1 MKLSNIFFII
11 FCCIS
16 NWCLAQTKTATI
28 LTTESFI
35 EQIKLHH
42 PIVKQANIIVEKSM
56 ADVLSRK
63 GNFDPVLQFN
73 SDNKSFDGKNYFYYS
88 NPQIKIPTPIGVDL
102 KTGVENNT
110 GQYISSENTL
120 GKSSYAGVE
129 VALAKGMLIDKRR
142 ATLQQAKIFNNQSQ
156 QEKIKIINDILFDAY
171 NSYWMW
177 TGNYFLYKTYTQY
190 LTNAK
195 DRLRLTKIAFV
206 NGERALTDTIEAYTQ
221 VQNFELLQNDA
232 FIKLNNSIYNI
243 NNYLWLQN
251 DSAYQ
256 LPINT
261 MPDTIQFQIN
271 LPSVTNIDVFIEQNI
286 NNHPALR
293 SYQYKIDAL
302 EIEKKLK
309 FQNLLPELNLKYNIL
324 NKDYYVFKG
333 INTNFLQNNFKWGID
348 FKIPIFLR
356 EGRGEYKKTKLKISE
371 SNLEL
376 KLKKWEIENKIKN
389 YFTESF
395 LLQQQLTTL
404 QSAIKNYSFL
414 LKAEQL
420 RFMNGESSL
429 FLINS
434 RENKLL
440 EILQK
445 QIDIRVKYFK
455 AKYALDWAAGIL
467 K

>member
-1 MKLSNIFFII
+1 MKLGSIFFILFYYI
-11 FCCIS
+11 C
-16 NWCLAQTKTATI
+16 NGCLAQSETVTI
-28 LTTESFI
+28 LTPDSFI
-35 EQIKLHH
+35 EQIKQHH
-42 PIVKQANIIVEKSM
+42 PVVKQANIVVEKSM
-56 ADVLSRK
+56 ADVLSSK

-73 SDNKSFDGKNYFYYS
+73 SENKTFDGKNYFLYS
-88 NPQIKIPTPIGVDL
+88 NPQLKIPTPIGIDF

-110 GQYISSENTL
+110 GQYISSENTF
-120 GKSSYAGVE
+120 GRSSYAGVDI
-129 VALAKGMLIDKRR
+129 ALAKGVLIDKRR

-156 QEKIKIINDILFDAY
+156 QDKIKTINDILFNAY
-171 NSYWMW
+171 NSYWQW

-190 LTNAK
+190 LINANE
-195 DRLRLTKIAFV
+195 RLRLTKIAFI

-232 FIKLNNSIYNI
+232 LIKLNNSIYDI

-256 LPINT
+256 LPNNT
-261 MPDTIQFQIN
+261 IPDTIQFKIN

-302 EIEKKLK
+302 EVEKKLK
-309 FQNLLPELNLKYNIL
+309 FQSLLPELDLKYNVL

-333 INTNFLQNNFKWGID
+333 INTNFLQNNFKWGFF

-356 EGRGEYKKTKLKISE
+356 EGRGEYKKAKLKISE
-371 SNLEL
+371 STLEL

-389 YFTESF
+389 YFTEYF

-414 LKAEQL
+414 LRAEQL

-429 FLINS
+429 FLINT

-445 QIDIRVKYFK
+445 QIDIRVKFFK